1 MLAMTRKILQWLRDN
16 EAELQ
21 DVDYVDGVDNYCSR
35 VLVYRRPDVWPKTE
49 TYHDVCRRRRR
60 RHSSSA
66 DNGAWR

>member
-21 DVDYVDGVDNYCSR
+21 DIDYVDGVDYCSR
-35 VLVYRRPDVWPKTE
+35 VLVYRRPDVWSKTE
-49 TYHDVCRRRRR
+49 TYRDVCRRRRR
-60 RHSSSA
+60 HSSGA